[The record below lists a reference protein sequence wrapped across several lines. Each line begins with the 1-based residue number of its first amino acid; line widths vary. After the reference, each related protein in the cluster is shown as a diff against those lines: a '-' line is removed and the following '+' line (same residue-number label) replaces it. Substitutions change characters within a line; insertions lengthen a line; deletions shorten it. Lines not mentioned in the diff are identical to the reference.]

1 MTLPYKSGTVRVSS
15 VYGWR
20 TLGGAREYHRGVDL
34 VSTGKTV
41 TAAVAGTVGQSI
53 MITDSTNRTSEW
65 GNYVRVDGV
74 DGRKYYYCHLAKR
87 LVERGAKVAVGDA
100 IGIEGSTGK
109 STDSHLHFE
118 VRENGKSIDPT
129 AIIGIKNTVGAVRAA
144 KTPTKIPVQTNYT
157 INGLTI
163 CRADDFSIE
172 YCDRKKKNIPEDR
185 YINGGFFGNYKSASG
200 ALFTLP
206 VGNLV
211 CDIGGVDP
219 AAEQYIKPYIS
230 GGKLRIGCDNNASAQ
245 YHGRKVS
252 TLVKT
257 HSGKVYVADLSAP
270 PSDAI
275 YAISGVPTVRNGDD
289 VNYYNYVKAQGWDE
303 SCMYATYRNWL
314 GIRDGEIW
322 VISGKTETKNYIYG
336 MEFWKKI
343 RGEGFADII
352 CLDGGGS
359 YMRKTAAGKYATVEN
374 RRINNYVTY

>member
-1 MTLPYKSGTVRVSS
+1 MILPYQGEVRVSS
-15 VYGWR
+15 PFGWR
-20 TLGGAREYHRGVDL
+20 TMNGERVYHKGVDL
-34 VSTGKTV
+34 VGADKTV
-41 TAAVAGTVGQSI
+41 RAVVGGVVGQSI
-53 MITDSTNRTSEW
+53 IITDPKNRTSEW
-65 GNYVRVDGV
+65 GNYVRVDGE
-74 DGRKYYYCHLAKR
+74 DGRLYYYCHLAKR
-87 LVERGAKVAVGDA
+87 FVGRGAKVAVGDA

-109 STDSHLHFE
+109 STGSHLHFE
-118 VRENGKSIDPT
+118 VRENGSSIDPT
-129 AIIGIKNTVGAVRAA
+129 KILGIKNTVGTVRET
-144 KTPTKIPVQTNYT
+144 KTQERTNYT
-157 INGLTI
+157 VNGLTI

-200 ALFTLP
+200 SLFTLP

-219 AAEQYIKPYIS
+219 AAEKYINPYIS
-230 GGKLRIGCDNNASAQ
+230 GGKLRLGCDNNASAQ

-257 HSGKVYVADLSAP
+257 RSGKVYVADLSAP

-289 VNYYNYVKAQGWDE
+289 VDYYNYVKAQGWDE

-314 GIRDGEIW
+314 GIRGGKIW
-322 VISGKTETKNYIYG
+322 VISGKTSTRNYIYG

-343 RGEGFADII
+343 RDEKFDDII

-359 YMRKTAAGKYATVEN
+359 YMRKTATGKYATVEN
-374 RRINNYVTY
+374 RRINNYITY

>member
-1 MTLPYKSGTVRVSS
+1 MQLPYQGEVRVSS
-15 VYGWR
+15 QFGWR
-20 TLGGAREYHRGVDL
+20 TFGGKREYHKGIDL
-34 VSTGKTV
+34 VGTGKTV
-41 TAAVAGTVGQSI
+41 RAVVGGVVGQSI
-53 MITDSTNRTSEW
+53 IITDPKNRTSEW
-65 GNYVRVDGV
+65 GNYVRVDGE
-74 DGRKYYYCHLAKR
+74 DGLLYYYCHLSKR
-87 LVERGAKVAVGDA
+87 LVSRGDKVSVGDA
-100 IGIEGSTGK
+100 IGIEGSSGK
-109 STDSHLHFE
+109 STGSHLHFE
-118 VRENGKSIDPT
+118 VRENGSSIDPT
-129 AIIGIKNTVGAVRAA
+129 KILGIKNTVGTVQTAKAEVR
-144 KTPTKIPVQTNYT
+144 TNYT

-200 ALFTLP
+200 SLFTLP

-219 AAEQYIKPYIS
+219 AAEKYIKPYIS

-257 HSGKVYVADLSAP
+257 RSGKVYIADLSAP

-289 VNYYNYVKAQGWDE
+289 VDYYNYVKAQGWDE

-314 GIRDGEIW
+314 GVRDGKIW
-322 VISGKTETKNYIYG
+322 VISGKTSTRNYIYG

-343 RGEGFADII
+343 RDEKFDDII

-359 YMRKTAAGKYATVEN
+359 YMRKTATGKYATAEN
-374 RRINNYVTY
+374 RRINNYITY

>member
-1 MTLPYKSGTVRVSS
+1 MQLPYKGDVRVSS
-15 VYGWR
+15 PFGWR
-20 TLGGAREYHRGVDL
+20 TMNGERVYHKGIDL
-34 VSTGKTV
+34 VGTEKTV
-41 TAAVAGTVGQSI
+41 RAVVGGVVGQSI
-53 MITDSTNRTSEW
+53 LITDPTNRTSEW
-65 GNYVRVDGV
+65 GNYVRVDGE
-74 DGRKYYYCHLAKR
+74 DGRLYYYCHLSKR
-87 LVERGAKVAVGDA
+87 LVGRGAKVSVGDA

-109 STDSHLHFE
+109 STGSHLHFE

-129 AIIGIKNTVGAVRAA
+129 TIIGIRNAVGTVQAV
-144 KTPTKIPVQTNYT
+144 KTEVRTNYT
-157 INGLTI
+157 VNGLTI

-200 ALFTLP
+200 SLFTLP

-257 HSGKVYVADLSAP
+257 RSGKVYVADLSAP

-275 YAISGVPTVRNGDD
+275 YAISGVPTVRGGDD
-289 VNYYNYVKAQGWDE
+289 VDYYNYVKAQGWDE

-314 GIRDGEIW
+314 GVRDGKIW
-322 VISGKTETKNYIYG
+322 VISGKTATRNYIYG

-343 RGEGFADII
+343 RDEKFDDII

-359 YMRKTAAGKYATVEN
+359 YVHKTGTGKYATVGN
-374 RRINNYVTY
+374 RRINNYITY

>member
-1 MTLPYKSGTVRVSS
+1 MQLPYQGEVRVSS
-15 VYGWR
+15 PFGWR
-20 TLGGAREYHRGVDL
+20 MLCGKRVYHNGVDL
-34 VSTGKTV
+34 VGADKTV
-41 TAAVAGTVGQSI
+41 RAVVGGVVGQSTI
-53 MITDSTNRTSEW
+53 ITDPKNRTSEW
-65 GNYVRVDGV
+65 GNYVRIDGE
-74 DGRKYYYCHLAKR
+74 DGRLYYYCHLSKR
-87 LVERGAKVAVGDA
+87 LVSRGDKVSVGDA
-100 IGIEGSTGK
+100 LGIEGSTGK
-109 STDSHLHFE
+109 STGSHLHFE

-129 AIIGIKNTVGAVRAA
+129 AILGIKNIVGAVRET
-144 KTPTKIPVQTNYT
+144 KTAVRTNYT
-157 INGLTI
+157 VNGLTI

-200 ALFTLP
+200 SLFTLP

-219 AAEQYIKPYIS
+219 AAEKYINPYIS
-230 GGKLRIGCDNNASAQ
+230 GGKLRLGCDNNASAQ

-257 HSGKVYVADLSAP
+257 RSGKVYVADLSTP

-275 YAISGVPTVRNGDD
+275 YAISGVPTVRNGED
-289 VNYYNYVKAQGWDE
+289 VDYYNYVKKQGWDE

-322 VISGKTETKNYIYG
+322 VISGKTSTRNYIYG

-343 RGEGFADII
+343 RGEKFDDII

-359 YMRKTAAGKYATVEN
+359 YVRKTGTGKYATTGN
-374 RRINNYVTY
+374 RRINNYITY

>member
-1 MTLPYKSGTVRVSS
+1 MQLPYQGEVRVSS
-15 VYGWR
+15 PFGWR
-20 TLGGAREYHRGVDL
+20 MLCGKRVYHNGVDL
-34 VSTGKTV
+34 VGTDKTV
-41 TAAVAGTVGQSI
+41 RAVVGGVVGQSI
-53 MITDSTNRTSEW
+53 IITDPANRTSEW
-65 GNYVRVDGV
+65 GNYVRIEGE
-74 DGRKYYYCHLAKR
+74 DGRLYYYCHLSKR
-87 LVERGAKVAVGDA
+87 IVSRGDKVSVGDVL
-100 IGIEGSTGK
+100 GIEGSTGK
-109 STDSHLHFE
+109 STGSHLHLE

-129 AIIGIKNTVGAVRAA
+129 AILGIKNIVGTVQPA
-144 KTPTKIPVQTNYT
+144 KTTVRTNYT
-157 INGLTI
+157 VNGLTI

-185 YINGGFFGNYKSASG
+185 YINGGFFGNYKSAAGS
-200 ALFTLP
+200 LFTLP

-219 AAEQYIKPYIS
+219 AAEKYIKPYIS
-230 GGKLRIGCDNNASAQ
+230 GGKLRLGCDNNASAQ

-257 HSGKVYVADLSAP
+257 RSGKVYVSDLSAP

-289 VNYYNYVKAQGWDE
+289 VDYYNYVKKQGWDE

-322 VISGKTETKNYIYG
+322 VISGKTSTRNYIYG
-336 MEFWKKI
+336 MEFWRKI
-343 RGEGFADII
+343 NGEKFDDII

-359 YMRKTAAGKYATVEN
+359 YVRKTSAGKYATVGN
-374 RRINNYVTY
+374 RRINNYITY

>member
-1 MTLPYKSGTVRVSS
+1 MQLPYKGDVRVSS
-15 VYGWR
+15 PFGWR
-20 TLGGAREYHRGVDL
+20 TMNGERVYHKGIDL
-34 VSTGKTV
+34 VGTDKTV
-41 TAAVAGTVGQSI
+41 RAVVGGVVGQSI
-53 MITDSTNRTSEW
+53 LITDPKNRTSEW
-65 GNYVRVDGV
+65 GNYVRVDGE
-74 DGRKYYYCHLAKR
+74 DGRLYYYCHLSKR
-87 LVERGAKVAVGDA
+87 LVDRGAKVAVGDA

-109 STDSHLHFE
+109 STGSHLHFE

-129 AIIGIKNTVGAVRAA
+129 TIIGIRNAVGTVQAA
-144 KTPTKIPVQTNYT
+144 KTEMRTNYT
-157 INGLTI
+157 VNGLTI

-200 ALFTLP
+200 SLFTLP

-257 HSGKVYVADLSAP
+257 RSGKVYVADLSAP

-275 YAISGVPTVRNGDD
+275 YAISGVPTVRGGDD
-289 VNYYNYVKAQGWDE
+289 VDYYNYVKAQGWDE

-314 GIRDGEIW
+314 GVRDGKIW
-322 VISGKTETKNYIYG
+322 VISGKTATRNYIYG

-343 RGEGFADII
+343 RDEKFDDII

-359 YMRKTAAGKYATVEN
+359 YVRKTVAGKYATVGN
-374 RRINNYVTY
+374 RRINNYITY

>member
-1 MTLPYKSGTVRVSS
+1 MILPYQGEVRVSS
-15 VYGWR
+15 PFGWR
-20 TLGGAREYHRGVDL
+20 MLCGKRVYHKGIDL
-34 VSTGKTV
+34 VGTDKTV
-41 TAAVAGTVGQSI
+41 RAVAGGVVGQSI
-53 MITDSTNRTSEW
+53 IITDQKNRTSEW
-65 GNYVRVDGV
+65 GNYVRIDGE
-74 DGRKYYYCHLAKR
+74 DGRQYYYCHLYKR
-87 LVERGAKVAVGDA
+87 LVSRGDKVSVGDA
-100 IGIEGSTGK
+100 LGIEGSTGK
-109 STDSHLHFE
+109 STGSHLHLE

-129 AIIGIKNTVGAVRAA
+129 AILGIKNIVGAVREA
-144 KTPTKIPVQTNYT
+144 KTAVRTNYT
-157 INGLTI
+157 VNGLTI

-200 ALFTLP
+200 SLFTLP

-219 AAEQYIKPYIS
+219 AAEKYIKPYIS
-230 GGKLRIGCDNNASAQ
+230 GGKLRLGCDNNASAQ

-257 HSGKVYVADLSAP
+257 RSGKVYVADLSAP

-275 YAISGVPTVRNGDD
+275 YAISGVPTVRDGDD
-289 VNYYNYVKAQGWDE
+289 VDYYNYVKAQGWDE

-322 VISGKTETKNYIYG
+322 VISGKTSTRNYIYG
-336 MEFWKKI
+336 MEFWRKI
-343 RGEGFADII
+343 RGEKFDDII

-359 YMRKTAAGKYATVEN
+359 YVRKTSAGKYATVGN
-374 RRINNYVTY
+374 RRINNYITY

>member
-1 MTLPYKSGTVRVSS
+1 MQLPYKGDVRVSS
-15 VYGWR
+15 TFGWR
-20 TLGGAREYHRGVDL
+20 TMNGERVYHKGIDL
-34 VSTGKTV
+34 VGTDKTV
-41 TAAVAGTVGQSI
+41 RAVVGGVVGQSI
-53 MITDSTNRTSEW
+53 IITDPKNRTSEW
-65 GNYVRVDGV
+65 GNYVRVDGE
-74 DGRKYYYCHLAKR
+74 DGRLYYYCHLSKR
-87 LVERGAKVAVGDA
+87 LVDRGAKVAVGDA

-109 STDSHLHFE
+109 STGSHLHFE
-118 VRENGKSIDPT
+118 VRENGSSIDPT
-129 AIIGIKNTVGAVRAA
+129 KILGIKNTVGTVQTA
-144 KTPTKIPVQTNYT
+144 KTTERTNYT

-200 ALFTLP
+200 SLFTLP

-219 AAEQYIKPYIS
+219 AAEKYIKPYIS
-230 GGKLRIGCDNNASAQ
+230 GGKLRMGCDNNASAQ

-257 HSGKVYVADLSAP
+257 RSGKVYVADLSAP

-289 VNYYNYVKAQGWDE
+289 VDYYNYVKAQGWDE

-314 GIRDGEIW
+314 GVRDGKIW
-322 VISGKTETKNYIYG
+322 VISGKTSTRNYIYG

-343 RGEGFADII
+343 RGERFDDII

-359 YMRKTAAGKYATVEN
+359 YMRKTATGKYATVEN
-374 RRINNYVTY
+374 RRINNYITY

>member
-1 MTLPYKSGTVRVSS
+1 MQLPYQGEVRVSS
-15 VYGWR
+15 PFGWR
-20 TLGGAREYHRGVDL
+20 TLFGKRVYHNGVDL
-34 VSTGKTV
+34 VGTDKTV
-41 TAAVAGTVGQSI
+41 RAVVGGVVGQSI
-53 MITDSTNRTSEW
+53 IITDPKNRTSEW
-65 GNYVRVDGV
+65 GNYVRIDGE
-74 DGRKYYYCHLAKR
+74 DGRIYYYCHLSKR
-87 LVERGAKVAVGDA
+87 IVSRGDKVSVGDA
-100 IGIEGSTGK
+100 LGIEGSTGK
-109 STDSHLHFE
+109 STGSHLHLE

-129 AIIGIKNTVGAVRAA
+129 AILGIKNIVGTVQPA
-144 KTPTKIPVQTNYT
+144 KTTVRTNYT
-157 INGLTI
+157 VNGLTI

-200 ALFTLP
+200 TLFTLP

-219 AAEQYIKPYIS
+219 AAEKYIKPYIS
-230 GGKLRIGCDNNASAQ
+230 GGKLRLGCDNNASAQ

-257 HSGKVYVADLSAP
+257 RSGKVYVADLSAP

-275 YAISGVPTVRNGDD
+275 YAISGVPTVRDGDD
-289 VNYYNYVKAQGWDE
+289 VDYYNYVKAQGWDE

-322 VISGKTETKNYIYG
+322 VISGKTYTKNYIYG
-336 MEFWKKI
+336 MEFWRKI
-343 RGEGFADII
+343 NGEGFSDII

-359 YMRKTAAGKYATVEN
+359 YVRKTSAGKYATVEN
-374 RRINNYVTY
+374 RRINNYITY

>member
-1 MTLPYKSGTVRVSS
+1 MQLPYKGEVRVSS
-15 VYGWR
+15 PFGWR
-20 TLGGAREYHRGVDL
+20 TLFGKRVYHKGVDL
-34 VSTGKTV
+34 VGTDKTV
-41 TAAVAGTVGQSI
+41 RAVVGGVVGQSI
-53 MITDSTNRTSEW
+53 IITDPKNRTSEW
-65 GNYVRVDGV
+65 GNYVRIDGE
-74 DGRKYYYCHLAKR
+74 DGRLYYYCHLSKR

-109 STDSHLHFE
+109 STGSHLHFE
-118 VRENGKSIDPT
+118 VRENGSSIDPT
-129 AIIGIKNTVGAVRAA
+129 KILGIKNTVGTVQTA
-144 KTPTKIPVQTNYT
+144 KTSERTNYT
-157 INGLTI
+157 VNGLTI

-200 ALFTLP
+200 SLFTLP

-219 AAEQYIKPYIS
+219 AAEKYIKPYIS
-230 GGKLRIGCDNNASAQ
+230 GGKLRLGCDNNASAQ

-257 HSGKVYVADLSAP
+257 RSGKVYVADLSAP
-270 PSDAI
+270 PPDAI
-275 YAISGVPTVRNGDD
+275 YAISGVPTVRDGDD
-289 VNYYNYVKAQGWDE
+289 VDYYNYVKAQGWDE

-314 GIRDGEIW
+314 GIRDGKIW
-322 VISGKTETKNYIYG
+322 VISGKTYTKNYIYG

-343 RGEGFADII
+343 RGEKFDDII

-359 YMRKTAAGKYATVEN
+359 YVRKTGTGKYATTGN
-374 RRINNYVTY
+374 RRINNYITY

>member
-1 MTLPYKSGTVRVSS
+1 MQLPYKGDVRVSS
-15 VYGWR
+15 PFGWR
-20 TLGGAREYHRGVDL
+20 TMNGERVYHKGIDL
-34 VSTGKTV
+34 VGTDKTV
-41 TAAVAGTVGQSI
+41 RAVVGGVVGQSI
-53 MITDSTNRTSEW
+53 LITDPKNRTSEW
-65 GNYVRVDGV
+65 GNYVRVDGE
-74 DGRKYYYCHLAKR
+74 DGRLYYYCHLSKR
-87 LVERGAKVAVGDA
+87 LVDRGAKVAVGDA

-109 STDSHLHFE
+109 STGSHLHFE

-129 AIIGIKNTVGAVRAA
+129 KILGIKNAVGTVQAA
-144 KTPTKIPVQTNYT
+144 KTEMRTNYT
-157 INGLTI
+157 VNGLTI

-200 ALFTLP
+200 SLFTLP

-257 HSGKVYVADLSAP
+257 RSGKVYVADLYAP

-289 VNYYNYVKAQGWDE
+289 VDYYNYVKAQGWDE

-314 GIRDGEIW
+314 GVRDGKIW
-322 VISGKTETKNYIYG
+322 VISGKTATRNYIYG

-343 RGEGFADII
+343 RDEKFDDII

-359 YMRKTAAGKYATVEN
+359 YVRKTGTGKYATVGN
-374 RRINNYVTY
+374 RRINNYITY

>member
-1 MTLPYKSGTVRVSS
+1 MQLPYKGEVRVSS
-15 VYGWR
+15 PFGLRMLCGKRVYHKGI
-20 TLGGAREYHRGVDL
+20 DL
-34 VSTGKTV
+34 VGTDKTV
-41 TAAVAGTVGQSI
+41 RAVVGGVVGQSTI
-53 MITDSTNRTSEW
+53 ITDPKNRTSEW
-65 GNYVRVDGV
+65 GNYVRVDGE
-74 DGRKYYYCHLAKR
+74 DGRLYYYCHLAKR
-87 LVERGAKVAVGDA
+87 LVDRGEKVAVGDA

-109 STDSHLHFE
+109 STGSHLHFE
-118 VRENGKSIDPT
+118 VRENGSSIDP
-129 AIIGIKNTVGAVRAA
+129 AKILGIKNTVGTVQTT
-144 KTPTKIPVQTNYT
+144 KTTERTNYT
-157 INGLTI
+157 VNGLTI

-172 YCDRKKKNIPEDR
+172 YCDCKKKNIPEDR

-200 ALFTLP
+200 SLFTLP

-219 AAEQYIKPYIS
+219 AAEKYIKPYIS
-230 GGKLRIGCDNNASAQ
+230 GGKLRLGCDNNASAQ

-257 HSGKVYVADLSAP
+257 RSGKVYVSDLSAP

-289 VNYYNYVKAQGWDE
+289 VDYYNYVKAQGWDE

-322 VISGKTETKNYIYG
+322 VISGKTSTRNYIYG
-336 MEFWKKI
+336 MEFWRKI
-343 RGEGFADII
+343 NGEGFSDII

-359 YMRKTAAGKYATVEN
+359 YVRKTAAGKYATVGN
-374 RRINNYVTY
+374 RRINNYITY

>member
-1 MTLPYKSGTVRVSS
+1 MMLPYKGDVRVSS
-15 VYGWR
+15 PFGWR
-20 TLGGAREYHRGVDL
+20 TMNGQRVYHKGIDL
-34 VSTGKTV
+34 VGTDKTV
-41 TAAVAGTVGQSI
+41 RAVVGGVVGQSI
-53 MITDSTNRTSEW
+53 IITDPANRTSEW
-65 GNYVRVDGV
+65 GNYVRVDGE
-74 DGRKYYYCHLAKR
+74 DGRLYYYCHLVKR
-87 LVERGAKVAVGDA
+87 LVDRGVKVAVGDA

-109 STDSHLHFE
+109 STGSHLHFE

-129 AIIGIKNTVGAVRAA
+129 TIIGIRNAVGTVQAA
-144 KTPTKIPVQTNYT
+144 KTEVRTNYT
-157 INGLTI
+157 VNGLTI

-172 YCDRKKKNIPEDR
+172 YCDRKKKNIPEGR

-200 ALFTLP
+200 SLFTLP

-230 GGKLRIGCDNNASAQ
+230 GGKLRLGCDNNVSAQ

-257 HSGKVYVADLSAP
+257 RSGKVYVADLPAP

-275 YAISGVPTVRNGDD
+275 YAISGVPTVRGCDD
-289 VNYYNYVKAQGWDE
+289 VDYYNYVKAQGWDE

-314 GIRDGEIW
+314 GVRDGKIW
-322 VISGKTETKNYIYG
+322 VISGKTATRNYIYG

-343 RGEGFADII
+343 RDEKFDDII

-359 YMRKTAAGKYATVEN
+359 YVRKTGTGKYATVGN
-374 RRINNYVTY
+374 RRINNYITY

>member
-1 MTLPYKSGTVRVSS
+1 MQLPYQGDVRVSS
-15 VYGWR
+15 TFGCR
-20 TLGGAREYHRGVDL
+20 TLSGKRMYHKGIDL
-34 VSTGKTV
+34 VGTDKTV
-41 TAAVAGTVGQSI
+41 RAVVCGVVGQSI
-53 MITDSTNRTSEW
+53 IITDPKNRTSEW
-65 GNYVRVDGV
+65 GNYVRVDGE
-74 DGRKYYYCHLAKR
+74 DGRLYYYCHLAKR
-87 LVERGAKVAVGDA
+87 LVDRGAKVAVGDA

-109 STDSHLHFE
+109 STGSHLHFE

-129 AIIGIKNTVGAVRAA
+129 AILGIKNIVGAVQPA
-144 KTPTKIPVQTNYT
+144 KTTEQANYT
-157 INGLTI
+157 VNGLTI

-200 ALFTLP
+200 SLFTLP

-219 AAEQYIKPYIS
+219 AAEKYIKPYIS

-257 HSGKVYVADLSAP
+257 RSGKVYVADLSAP

-289 VNYYNYVKAQGWDE
+289 VDYYNYVKAQGWDE

-314 GIRDGEIW
+314 GVRDGKIW
-322 VISGKTETKNYIYG
+322 VISGKTATKNYIYG
-336 MEFWKKI
+336 MEFWRKI
-343 RGEGFADII
+343 KGEKFDDVI

-359 YMRKTAAGKYATVEN
+359 YVRKTGTGKYATVGN
-374 RRINNYVTY
+374 RRINNYITY

>member
-1 MTLPYKSGTVRVSS
+1 MQLPYQGEVRVSS
-15 VYGWR
+15 PFGWR
-20 TLGGAREYHRGVDL
+20 TLFGKRVYHKGIDL
-34 VSTGKTV
+34 VGTDKTV
-41 TAAVAGTVGQSI
+41 RAVVGGVVGQSI
-53 MITDSTNRTSEW
+53 IITDHKNRTSEW
-65 GNYVRVDGV
+65 GNYVRVDGE
-74 DGRKYYYCHLAKR
+74 DGRIYYYCHLSKR
-87 LVERGAKVAVGDA
+87 LVSRGDKVSVGDA

-109 STDSHLHFE
+109 STGSHLHFE

-129 AIIGIKNTVGAVRAA
+129 AILGIKNIVGAVRET
-144 KTPTKIPVQTNYT
+144 KTAVRTNYT
-157 INGLTI
+157 VNGLTI

-185 YINGGFFGNYKSASG
+185 YINGGFFGNYKSAAGS
-200 ALFTLP
+200 LFTLP

-219 AAEQYIKPYIS
+219 AAEKYIKPYIS
-230 GGKLRIGCDNNASAQ
+230 GGKLRLGCDNNASAQ

-257 HSGKVYVADLSAP
+257 RSGKVYVADLSAP

-289 VNYYNYVKAQGWDE
+289 VDYYNYVKKQGWDE

-322 VISGKTETKNYIYG
+322 VISGKTYTKNYIYG

-343 RGEGFADII
+343 RSEGFSDII

-359 YMRKTAAGKYATVEN
+359 YVRKTAAGKYATVEN
-374 RRINNYVTY
+374 RRINNYITY

>member
-1 MTLPYKSGTVRVSS
+1 MILPYQGDVRVSS
-15 VYGWR
+15 PFGWR
-20 TLGGAREYHRGVDL
+20 MLFGKHVYHKGVDL
-34 VSTGKTV
+34 VGTDKTV
-41 TAAVAGTVGQSI
+41 RAVVGGVVGQSI
-53 MITDSTNRTSEW
+53 IITDPKNRTSEW
-65 GNYVRVDGV
+65 GNYVRVDGE
-74 DGRKYYYCHLAKR
+74 DGRLYYYCHLSKR
-87 LVERGAKVAVGDA
+87 LVSRGDKVSVGDA
-100 IGIEGSTGK
+100 LGIEGSTGK
-109 STDSHLHFE
+109 STGSHLHFE

-129 AIIGIKNTVGAVRAA
+129 AILGIKNIVGSVRETKTAVR
-144 KTPTKIPVQTNYT
+144 TNYT
-157 INGLTI
+157 VNGLTI

-185 YINGGFFGNYKSASG
+185 YINGGFFGNYKSAAGS
-200 ALFTLP
+200 LFTLP

-219 AAEQYIKPYIS
+219 AAEKYIKPYIS
-230 GGKLRIGCDNNASAQ
+230 GGKLRLGCDNNASAQ

-257 HSGKVYVADLSAP
+257 RSGKVYVADLSAP

-289 VNYYNYVKAQGWDE
+289 VDYYNYVKKQGWDE

-322 VISGKTETKNYIYG
+322 VISGKTATKNYIYG
-336 MEFWKKI
+336 MEFWRKI
-343 RGEGFADII
+343 KDEKFDDVI

-359 YMRKTAAGKYATVEN
+359 YVRKTGTGKYSTTGN
-374 RRINNYVTY
+374 RRINNYITY

>member
-1 MTLPYKSGTVRVSS
+1 MQLPYKGDVRVSS
-15 VYGWR
+15 PFGWR
-20 TLGGAREYHRGVDL
+20 TLNGERAYHKGIDL
-34 VSTGKTV
+34 VGTDKTV
-41 TAAVAGTVGQSI
+41 RAVVGGVVGQSI
-53 MITDSTNRTSEW
+53 IITDPKNRTSEW
-65 GNYVRVDGV
+65 GNYVRVDGE
-74 DGRKYYYCHLAKR
+74 DGRLYYYCHLSKR
-87 LVERGAKVAVGDA
+87 IVSRGDKVSVGDA
-100 IGIEGSTGK
+100 IGVEGSTGK
-109 STDSHLHFE
+109 STGSHLHLE

-129 AIIGIKNTVGAVRAA
+129 PILGIKNVVGAVREA
-144 KTPTKIPVQTNYT
+144 KKQERTNYT
-157 INGLTI
+157 VNGLTI

-200 ALFTLP
+200 SLFTLP

-257 HSGKVYVADLSAP
+257 RSGKVYVADLSAP

-275 YAISGVPTVRNGDD
+275 YAISGVPTVRGGDD
-289 VNYYNYVKAQGWDE
+289 VDYYNYVKAQGWDE

-314 GIRDGEIW
+314 GVRDGKIW
-322 VISGKTETKNYIYG
+322 VISGKTATRNYIYG

-343 RGEGFADII
+343 RYEKFDDII

-359 YMRKTAAGKYATVEN
+359 YVRKTGTGKYATVGN
-374 RRINNYVTY
+374 RRINNYITY

>member
-1 MTLPYKSGTVRVSS
+1 MQLPYQGEVRVSS
-15 VYGWR
+15 PFGWR
-20 TLGGAREYHRGVDL
+20 TLFGKRVYHKGIDL
-34 VSTGKTV
+34 VGTDKTV
-41 TAAVAGTVGQSI
+41 RAVVGGVVGQSI
-53 MITDSTNRTSEW
+53 IITDPTNRTSEW
-65 GNYVRVDGV
+65 GNYVRIDGE
-74 DGRKYYYCHLAKR
+74 DGRLYYYCHLSKR
-87 LVERGAKVAVGDA
+87 FVSRGDKVSVGDVL
-100 IGIEGSTGK
+100 GVEGSTGK
-109 STDSHLHFE
+109 STGSHLHFE

-129 AIIGIKNTVGAVRAA
+129 AILGIKNIVGAVRET
-144 KTPTKIPVQTNYT
+144 KTAVRTNYT
-157 INGLTI
+157 VNGLTI

-200 ALFTLP
+200 SLFTLP

-219 AAEQYIKPYIS
+219 AAEKYIKPYIS
-230 GGKLRIGCDNNASAQ
+230 GGKLRLGCDNNASAQ

-257 HSGKVYVADLSAP
+257 RSGKVYVADLSAP

-289 VNYYNYVKAQGWDE
+289 VDYYNYVKAQGWDE

-322 VISGKTETKNYIYG
+322 VISGKTSTRNYIYG

-343 RGEGFADII
+343 SGEGFSDII

-359 YMRKTAAGKYATVEN
+359 YVRKTSAGKYATVEN
-374 RRINNYVTY
+374 RRINNYITY

>member
-1 MTLPYKSGTVRVSS
+1 MQLPYKGDVRVSS
-15 VYGWR
+15 PFGWR
-20 TLGGAREYHRGVDL
+20 TMNGERVYHKGIDL
-34 VSTGKTV
+34 VGTEKTV
-41 TAAVAGTVGQSI
+41 RAVVGGVVGQSI
-53 MITDSTNRTSEW
+53 LITDPKNRTSEW
-65 GNYVRVDGV
+65 GNYVRVDGE
-74 DGRKYYYCHLAKR
+74 DGRLYYYCHLSKR
-87 LVERGAKVAVGDA
+87 LVDRGAKVSVGDA

-109 STDSHLHFE
+109 STGSHLHFE

-129 AIIGIKNTVGAVRAA
+129 TIIGIRNAVGTVQAV
-144 KTPTKIPVQTNYT
+144 KTEVRTNYT
-157 INGLTI
+157 VNGLTI

-200 ALFTLP
+200 SLFTLP

-257 HSGKVYVADLSAP
+257 RSGKVYVADLPAP

-275 YAISGVPTVRNGDD
+275 YAISGVPTVRGGDD
-289 VNYYNYVKAQGWDE
+289 VDYYNYVKAQGWDE
-303 SCMYATYRNWL
+303 SCMYATYRNWM
-314 GIRDGEIW
+314 GVRDGKIW
-322 VISGKTETKNYIYG
+322 VISGKTATRNYIYG

-343 RGEGFADII
+343 RDEKFDDII

-359 YMRKTAAGKYATVEN
+359 YVRKTGTGKYATMGN
-374 RRINNYVTY
+374 RRINNYLTY

>member
-1 MTLPYKSGTVRVSS
+1 MQLPYKGDVRVSS
-15 VYGWR
+15 PFGWR
-20 TLGGAREYHRGVDL
+20 TMNGERVYHKGIDL
-34 VSTGKTV
+34 VGTDKTV
-41 TAAVAGTVGQSI
+41 RAVVGGVVGQSI
-53 MITDSTNRTSEW
+53 LITDPKNRTSEW
-65 GNYVRVDGV
+65 GNYVRVDGE
-74 DGRKYYYCHLAKR
+74 DGRLYYYCHLSKR
-87 LVERGAKVAVGDA
+87 LVDRGAKVSVGDA

-109 STDSHLHFE
+109 STGSHLHFE

-129 AIIGIKNTVGAVRAA
+129 TIIGIRNAVGTVQAV
-144 KTPTKIPVQTNYT
+144 KTEVRTNYT
-157 INGLTI
+157 VNGLTI

-200 ALFTLP
+200 SLFTLP

-257 HSGKVYVADLSAP
+257 RSGKVYVADLSAP

-275 YAISGVPTVRNGDD
+275 YAISGVPTVRGGDD
-289 VNYYNYVKAQGWDE
+289 VDYYNYVKAQGWDE

-322 VISGKTETKNYIYG
+322 VISGKTSTRNYIYG

-343 RGEGFADII
+343 RDEKFDDII

-359 YMRKTAAGKYATVEN
+359 YVRKTGTGKYATVGN
-374 RRINNYVTY
+374 RRINNYITY

>member
-1 MTLPYKSGTVRVSS
+1 MQLPYKGEVRVSS
-15 VYGWR
+15 PFGWR
-20 TLGGAREYHRGVDL
+20 MLCGERVYHKGIDL
-34 VSTGKTV
+34 VGTDKTV
-41 TAAVAGTVGQSI
+41 RAVVGGVVGQSI
-53 MITDSTNRTSEW
+53 IITDPKNRTSEW
-65 GNYVRVDGV
+65 GNYVRVDGE
-74 DGRKYYYCHLAKR
+74 DGRLYYYCHLSKR
-87 LVERGAKVAVGDA
+87 LVDRGAKVAVGDA

-109 STDSHLHFE
+109 STGSHLHFE
-118 VRENGKSIDPT
+118 VRENGSSIDPT
-129 AIIGIKNTVGAVRAA
+129 KILGIKNTVGTVQTT
-144 KTPTKIPVQTNYT
+144 KTTERTNYT
-157 INGLTI
+157 VNGLTI

-200 ALFTLP
+200 SLFTLP

-257 HSGKVYVADLSAP
+257 RSGKVYVADLSAL

-289 VNYYNYVKAQGWDE
+289 VDYYNYVKAQGWDE

-314 GIRDGEIW
+314 GIRDGKIW
-322 VISGKTETKNYIYG
+322 VISGKTATRNYIYG

-343 RGEGFADII
+343 RGEKFDDII

-359 YMRKTAAGKYATVEN
+359 YVRKTGTGKYATVGN
-374 RRINNYVTY
+374 RRINNYITY